1 MSTEIVVPEPRV
13 RGIRTTVVI
22 AIVIASLGI
31 EFGIGRITAPT
42 PNEKPPNNPPQFN
55 TSQDEPQQQPGGGPG
70 FGGGA
75 GGD

>member
-31 EFGIGRITAPT
+31 GFGIGRVTAPVSSGGF
-42 PNEKPPNNPPQFN
+42 PGGPPQFG
-55 TSQDEPQQQPGGGPG
+55 TSQDGPQQPGGDPG